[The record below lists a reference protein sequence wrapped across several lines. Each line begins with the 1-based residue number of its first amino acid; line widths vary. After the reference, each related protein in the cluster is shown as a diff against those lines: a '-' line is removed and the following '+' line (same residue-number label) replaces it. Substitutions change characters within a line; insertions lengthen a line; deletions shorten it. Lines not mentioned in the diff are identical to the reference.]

1 MRRPPRSTRTDTLF
15 PYTTLFRSRVILM
28 RRQLAI
34 EHVEL
39 ALHFHRIAVDRI
51 FLLRRR
57 IGIEMAETAAE
68 KGRAAHL
75 PHQPRQRF
83 GTLCGV
89 GRQESAEFF
98 GKMDQDCARFEHPDR
113 FAAATVDE
121 RGDRSEEH
129 TSELPSQMPNSYSS
143 FS

>member
-1 MRRPPRSTRTDTLF
+1 
-15 PYTTLFRSRVILM
+15 
-28 RRQLAI
+28 
-34 EHVEL
+34 
-39 ALHFHRIAVDRI
+39 
-51 FLLRRR
+51 
-57 IGIEMAETAAE
+57 MAETAAE

-89 GRQESAEFF
+89 GRRESAEFF

-121 RGDRSEEH
+121 RGDLAVRIGADEAARKLVALADVDQPGVIFGASLARREQLPEH
-129 TSELPSQMPNSYSS
+129 PPYLTPHGP
-143 FS
+143 